1 MEVAKAKEEVA
12 RKITVYGALYIAIWA
27 AIGNIASLF
36 AIPVGPNIH
45 INLYVISGIAV
56 GATMGPLAGFIAGFL
71 GALYT
76 IVLWGHP
83 YATVFSALYGLS
95 VGLLSARRPG
105 IRVTLITIIPAYFPV
120 SFAWSL
126 VSLYG
131 PYSIMGLP
139 MTNFWLGRV
148 TTFLQALA
156 AGIIIDAL
164 LSSRRVRSLIPP
176 YQVNVSGWV
185 RSRPWLM
192 NPAAKD
198 T

>member
-1 MEVAKAKEEVA
+1 MEATKEKV
-12 RKITVYGALYIAIWA
+12 KGGITVYGALYIAIWA

-56 GATMGPLAGFIAGFL
+56 GATMGPIAGFVAGFL

-83 YATVFSALYGLS
+83 YATIFSGLYGLT
-95 VGLLSARRPG
+95 VGLLCAKKPG
-105 IRVTLITIIPAYFPV
+105 IRATLITIFPAYFPV
-120 SFAWSL
+120 SVAWSL
-126 VSLYG
+126 ISLYG
-131 PYSIMGLP
+131 PWSIMGLP
-139 MTNFWLGRV
+139 MANFWLGRV

-156 AGIIIDAL
+156 AGLIVDAL

-176 YQVNVSGWV
+176 YSVQVSDWV
-185 RSRPWLM
+185 RKRAWLM
-192 NPAAKD
+192 NPAAKES
-198 T
+198 